1 MASEERLTLRGPA
14 KAAWARAGPA
24 LAEHLAAPGR
34 DPTRG
39 WTLAGGTVLAARW
52 SWHRA
57 STDLDI
63 LVEPESRVTLWE
75 MADVEGRLAKLDRA
89 LAALGWEPLHEEAG
103 PWQRRYH
110 SSEHRQQIDLFAGA
124 SQPGVPAGPAVIDGQ
139 PARTAHTS
147 RILHGKIAGRG
158 HRAPVRDLY
167 DLACA
172 DRMDRDALAQALRHT
187 DPHAVAT
194 TASLLIT
201 NRPYYRELAIREL
214 AAATVPDIVHDPATS
229 AAGALVRLLPV
240 AWRVDKRREDWR
252 LTARNI
258 YDERIGSFRTT
269 FESWTTNR
277 AAMEARTGPAGGM
290 VLDATPAGAAR
301 SFTDPRLKKR
311 VAELRLGLEGL
322 LPLDGPEREPEPC

>member
-1 MASEERLTLRGPA
+1 VASEERLALRGPA
-14 KAAWARAGPA
+14 KDAWARAGPV

-52 SWHRA
+52 GWHRA

-75 MADVEGRLAKLDRA
+75 MADTEGRLAKLDRA

-124 SQPGVPAGPAVIDGQ
+124 SQPDLPAGPAVIDGQ

-147 RILHGKIAGRG
+147 RILHGKIVGRG

-194 TASLLIT
+194 TASLL
-201 NRPYYRELAIREL
+201 
-214 AAATVPDIVHDPATS
+214 
-229 AAGALVRLLPV
+229 PV
-240 AWRVDKRREDWR
+240 AWHVDKRREDWR
-252 LTARNI
+252 LAARNI
-258 YDERIGSFRTT
+258 YEERIGSFRITL
-269 FESWTTNR
+269 ESWTTNR
-277 AAMEARTGPAGGM
+277 AAMEARTGPVGGM
-290 VLDATPAGAAR
+290 VLDATPPGAAR
-301 SFTDPRLKKR
+301 SVTDAKLRKR
-311 VAELRLGLEGL
+311 IAELRLELEGR
-322 LPLDGPEREPEPC
+322 LPLDGSERER

>member
-14 KAAWARAGPA
+14 KAAWARAGPV
-24 LAEHLAAPGR
+24 LAEHLAATGL

-75 MADVEGRLAKLDRA
+75 MADAEGHLAKLDRA

-110 SSEHRQQIDLFAGA
+110 SPEHRQQIDLFAGEPR
-124 SQPGVPAGPAVIDGQ
+124 PGLPIRSAIIDGQ

-172 DRMDRDALAQALRHT
+172 ERMDRDALAQALRHA
-187 DPHAVAT
+187 DPGAVAT

-201 NRPYYRELAIREL
+201 NRPYYRDLANREL
-214 AAATVPDIVHDPATS
+214 AAATAPDIMRDPAAS
-229 AAGALVRLLPV
+229 AAGALVRFLPV
-240 AWRVDKRREDWR
+240 AWRVDKRHEYWH
-252 LTARNI
+252 LTALNI
-258 YDERIGSFRTT
+258 DDQRIGSFRTT
-269 FESWTTNR
+269 LESWTTHR
-277 AAMEARTGPAGGM
+277 AAMEIRTGPAGGM

-301 SFTDPRLKKR
+301 DVTDARLKKR
-311 VAELRLGLEGL
+311 VAGLWRELEGL
-322 LPLDGPEREPEPC
+322 LPLGGPKREPEQC

>member
-14 KAAWARAGPA
+14 KAAWARAGPV
-24 LAEHLAAPGR
+24 LAEHLAAPGL
-34 DPTRG
+34 DPTKG

-75 MADVEGRLAKLDRA
+75 MADVEGHLAKLDRA

-110 SSEHRQQIDLFAGA
+110 SSEHRQQIDLFTGDPR
-124 SQPGVPAGPAVIDGQ
+124 PGLPAGPAIIDGQ
-139 PARTAHTS
+139 PARAAHTS

-172 DRMDRDALAQALRHT
+172 ERLDRDALAQALRHA

-194 TASLLIT
+194 TVSLLIT
-201 NRPYYRELAIREL
+201 N
-214 AAATVPDIVHDPATS
+214 TS
-229 AAGALVRLLPV
+229 AV
-240 AWRVDKRREDWR
+240 ASRASKRRGSVPR
-252 LTARNI
+252 QTAPRRSSALRPNTI
-258 YDERIGSFRTT
+258 DPPRKAVVRCTQADPMVHAHQV
-269 FESWTTNR
+269 R
-277 AAMEARTGPAGGM
+277 A
-290 VLDATPAGAAR
+290 DA
-301 SFTDPRLKKR
+301 
-311 VAELRLGLEGL
+311 AEPSPIRGH
-322 LPLDGPEREPEPC
+322 R